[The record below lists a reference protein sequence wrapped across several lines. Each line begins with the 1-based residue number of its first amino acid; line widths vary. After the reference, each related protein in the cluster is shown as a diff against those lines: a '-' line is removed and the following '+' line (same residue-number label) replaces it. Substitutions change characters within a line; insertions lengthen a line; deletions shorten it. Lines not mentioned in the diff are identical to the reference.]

1 MNNEDEHMSVGDHC
15 RRNPLTASPEE
26 TVREAARKMHQAK
39 VGTLPIVDEDGRPI
53 GMVTD
58 RDIVQKVLRRRK
70 NPDQIKL
77 GEIASPDVVS
87 VWEDV
92 GLDRALARMRQ
103 EGVRR
108 VLVTD
113 DEGKLAGIVAYDDV
127 LPSIANE
134 LSLAADVVSAQGP
147 GGALEARGKA

>member
-1 MNNEDEHMSVGDHC
+1 MSVGDHC
-15 RRNPLTASPEE
+15 RRNPVTASPEE
-26 TVREAARKMHQAK
+26 TVREAARKMEQAK
-39 VGTLPIVDEDGRPI
+39 VGSLAIVNEEGRAI

-70 NPDQIKL
+70 DPDATRL
-77 GEIASPDVVS
+77 ADIASPDVVS
-87 VWEDV
+87 VWQDV

-113 DEGKLAGIVAYDDV
+113 DDGKLTGIITYDDV
-127 LPSIANE
+127 LPGIANE
-134 LSLAADVVSAQGP
+134 FSMAASVVSAQGP
-147 GGALEARGKA
+147 GGALQAGSKAS

>member
-1 MNNEDEHMSVGDHC
+1 MSVGDHC
-15 RRNPLTASPEE
+15 RRNPVTASPEE

-39 VGTLPIVDEDGRPI
+39 VGSLAIVDEEGRAI

-70 NPDQIKL
+70 DPDATRV
-77 GEIASPDVVS
+77 GDIASPDVVS
-87 VWEDV
+87 VWQDV

-113 DEGKLAGIVAYDDV
+113 DDGKLAGIITYDDV
-127 LPSIANE
+127 LPSIAE
-134 LSLAADVVSAQGP
+134 EFRMAADVVSAQGP
-147 GGALEARGKA
+147 GGALQASSETK

>member
-1 MNNEDEHMSVGDHC
+1 
-15 RRNPLTASPEE
+15 
-26 TVREAARKMHQAK
+26 MHQAK
-39 VGTLPIVDEDGRPI
+39 VGSLAIVDEEGRAI

-70 NPDQIKL
+70 DPDATRV
-77 GEIASPDVVS
+77 GDIASPDVVS
-87 VWEDV
+87 VWQDV

-113 DEGKLAGIVAYDDV
+113 DDGKLAGIITYDDV
-127 LPSIANE
+127 LPSIAE
-134 LSLAADVVSAQGP
+134 EFRMAADVVSAQGP
-147 GGALEARGKA
+147 GGALQASSETT